1 MVGWDASGCPYVYDV
16 NHHGVQ
22 CKTKSKRCD
31 GFVNGSSRYKVYEY
45 FNDCNIE
52 DQNSNELL
60 VSVTRTLLYASLF
73 DRKSGGDICVFK
85 VNKKE
90 VILAYQ
96 RPVLEALCAHYD
108 ALASYLRKSLFF
120 LFHTERYQYTHEHD
134 VYVDKIFGEIFPED
148 YVENVV
154 LKKGK
159 EYTVR
164 LVHFNKPVDELYEQL
179 RIENLERDVSPHLE
193 AQMEQVGLKQYKKDT
208 ILFGMPTQMLVA
220 GLISVL
226 RV

>member
-1 MVGWDASGCPYVYDV
+1 MESSAKPNPNVA
-16 NHHGVQ
+16 N
-22 CKTKSKRCD
+22 
-31 GFVNGSSRYKVYEY
+31 GFVNGSSRYKVYKY
-45 FNDCNIE
+45 FDDCNIE
-52 DQNSNELL
+52 DQSSNELL

-159 EYTVR
+159 
-164 LVHFNKPVDELYEQL
+164 
-179 RIENLERDVSPHLE
+179 
-193 AQMEQVGLKQYKKDT
+193 
-208 ILFGMPTQMLVA
+208 
-220 GLISVL
+220 
-226 RV
+226 